1 MKHIS
6 HLILLFPLLLV
17 SCLDETAKDRL
28 TEDET
33 YTSASSL
40 YINAVATLY
49 NYIGGNQD
57 SQGLQG
63 TYRGVYDYNTF
74 SSDEAIIPVRGGDW
88 YDGGFWENLYTHNW
102 SASDESL
109 YNTWK
114 YLYKVVVLCNQS
126 LAIIDKN
133 KSLLTD
139 IQYQSFRAEV
149 RALRALYYA
158 YIMDMYGNVPIAS
171 ATDPNTAPTEK
182 TKQYSRP
189 AVFRDIFNELQEVEP
204 LLPDEHSNYEGKYYG
219 RITRPVANFI
229 LAKLALNAEV
239 YSDSVWTDNNQPDG
253 KDIFFTV
260 DGKRLNAWQTCIVY
274 CNKIKDEGYT
284 LANNY
289 ASNFYIHNQN
299 SPENIFTIPMDKMLY
314 SNQYQ
319 YLFRS
324 RHYAQGSAMGMASEN
339 GTCATISTIHAY
351 GYGTDS
357 LDTRY
362 AINFFSDTVRING
375 NIVKLDNGK
384 PLVYKPLE
392 VKIDL
397 TGSPYMQTA
406 GAREKKYETDL
417 TAYNDGKNIDNDIV
431 LFRYAD
437 VLLMKAE
444 AEVRNGENGDQ
455 ELNEVRSRAGMP
467 YRKAT
472 LENILKERLLELMWE
487 GWRRQDLIRFDLF
500 HKSYD
505 LRTATTKE
513 ADRHTIVFP
522 IPKKALDLNPLLMQ
536 NKGYEK
542 NIRGKL

>member
-33 YTSASSL
+33 YSSASSL

-126 LAIIDKN
+126 LTIIDKN

-239 YSDSVWTDNNQPDG
+239 YSDSVWTNNNQPDG

-289 ASNFYIHNQN
+289 ASNFYKFAG
-299 SPENIFTIPMDKMLY
+299 EYLY
-314 SNQYQ
+314 Y
-319 YLFRS
+319 
-324 RHYAQGSAMGMASEN
+324 
-339 GTCATISTIHAY
+339 
-351 GYGTDS
+351 
-357 LDTRY
+357 
-362 AINFFSDTVRING
+362 SDG
-375 NIVKLDNGK
+375 
-384 PLVYKPLE
+384 
-392 VKIDL
+392 
-397 TGSPYMQTA
+397 
-406 GAREKKYETDL
+406 
-417 TAYNDGKNIDNDIV
+417 
-431 LFRYAD
+431 
-437 VLLMKAE
+437 
-444 AEVRNGENGDQ
+444 
-455 ELNEVRSRAGMP
+455 
-467 YRKAT
+467 
-472 LENILKERLLELMWE
+472 
-487 GWRRQDLIRFDLF
+487 
-500 HKSYD
+500 
-505 LRTATTKE
+505 
-513 ADRHTIVFP
+513 
-522 IPKKALDLNPLLMQ
+522 
-536 NKGYEK
+536 
-542 NIRGKL
+542 

>member
-1 MKHIS
+1 MKRLS
-6 HLILLFPLLLV
+6 YLILLFPLLLA
-17 SCLDETAKDRL
+17 SCLDETVKDRL
-28 TEDET
+28 TEDNT
-33 YTSASSL
+33 YSSASSL
-40 YINAVATLY
+40 YVNAVATLY

-102 SASDESL
+102 SASDGSL
-109 YNTWK
+109 YDTWK

-126 LAIIDKN
+126 LIIIDKN

-139 IQYQSFRAEV
+139 TQYQSFRAEV
-149 RALRALYYA
+149 RAVRALYYA
-158 YIMDMYGNVPIAS
+158 YIMDMYGNIPIAS
-171 ATDPNTAPTEK
+171 DTITVKNAR
-182 TKQYSRP
+182 QYSRP
-189 AVFRDIFNELQEVEP
+189 EVFRYIFSELQEVEP
-204 LLPDEHSNYEGKYYG
+204 LLPDEHSNYEGNYYG
-219 RITRPVANFI
+219 RVTRPVVHFL

-239 YSDSVWTDNNQPDG
+239 YTDSVWTDDERPEG

-260 DGKRLNAWQTCIVY
+260 DGKRLNAWQTCIAY
-274 CNKIKDEGYT
+274 CDKITDEGYT
-284 LANNY
+284 LAANY
-289 ASNFYIHNQN
+289 ASNFYIHNEN
-299 SPENIFTIPMDKMLY
+299 SPENIFIIPMDKILY

-324 RHYAQGSAMGMASEN
+324 RHYAQGSAMGMGAEN
-339 GTCATISTIHAY
+339 GSCATISTVHAY

-357 LDTRY
+357 IDSRY
-362 AINFFSDTVRING
+362 AINFFSDTVRINDKV
-375 NIVKLDNGK
+375 VKLDDGE
-384 PLVYKPLE
+384 PLIYRPLE
-392 VKIDL
+392 VKINL
-397 TGSPYMQTA
+397 TNSPYTQTA

-431 LFRYAD
+431 LYRYAD

-444 AEVRNGENGDQ
+444 AEVRNGADGDK

-472 LENILKERLLELMWE
+472 LQNILTERLLELMWE

-500 HKSYD
+500 HRSYD
-505 LRTATTKE
+505 LRTAPAGE

-522 IPKKALDLNPLLMQ
+522 IPQKVLDLNTSIKQ
-536 NKGYEK
+536 NTGY
-542 NIRGKL
+542 